1 MTTAQHSEK
10 TISLRSARRASLA
23 GGVGTLIEYYDFSV
37 YGFLTLTIGPL
48 FFPSDNPTVSTL
60 SALAVFASSYLIRPL
75 GGWFF
80 SRLGDRRGR
89 RTALVATIV
98 IMGAACGVMGLL
110 PTYGQV
116 GVAGTIA
123 IVVVR
128 LTQGFAAG
136 GEIGGAATYI
146 AELAPP
152 GKRGFYGSTV
162 SMGSTLG
169 FAVAAGVVGLVRLLV
184 PADQMAT
191 WGWRI
196 PFLLS
201 LVLTAVCLKAR
212 LRVEESPQFQELKE
226 KAAIVRS
233 PMLAALRSHPL
244 SVARVAGLAIAF
256 NGTGYFGVAYFAIF
270 LQEEGFSATGVAWTS
285 ALCIA
290 LATFTYPWA
299 GKLTDRYDRKPI
311 LLASY
316 IIFAVIAW
324 PVFALLIA
332 ATNLWAVG
340 AVYLVF
346 MFFTGWAQVPTWPLA
361 TELFPASVRYSGIA
375 IGYNLGVIIGGIT
388 PLVAAALVAGTGSRT
403 SPVYWILAVTLIG
416 VITVARLPKTASK
429 PLPA

>member
-10 TISLRSARRASLA
+10 VISSRSARRASLA

-37 YGFLTLTIGPL
+37 YGLLTLTIGPL
-48 FFPSDNPTVSTL
+48 FFPSHNPTVSTL
-60 SALAVFASSYLIRPL
+60 STLAVFASSYLIRPL

-98 IMGAACGVMGLL
+98 SMGVASGVIGLL

-116 GVAGTIA
+116 GVAATIA
-123 IVVVR
+123 IILAR
-128 LTQGFAAG
+128 LAQGLAAG

-152 GKRGFYGSTV
+152 GKRGHYGSTI
-162 SMGSTLG
+162 SIGSTLG
-169 FAVAAGVVGLVRLLV
+169 FAVAAAVVGVVRLLV
-184 PADQMAT
+184 PADQMPV
-191 WGWRI
+191 WGWRL

-201 LVLTAVCLKAR
+201 LLLTVVCLWAR

-226 KAAIVRS
+226 KAAIVRG

-270 LQEEGFSATGVAWTS
+270 LQQEGFSATGVAWTS
-285 ALCIA
+285 ALSIA
-290 LATFTYPWA
+290 LATMTYPWA
-299 GKLTDRYDRKPI
+299 GRLTDRFDRKPI

-316 IIFAVIAW
+316 LAYAVIAW

-332 ATNLWAVG
+332 TTSLWVVG
-340 AVYLVF
+340 VVYVVCL
-346 MFFTGWAQVPTWPLA
+346 FFSGWAQVPAWPLA
-361 TELFPASVRYSGIA
+361 TEMFPANVRYSGIA
-375 IGYNLGVIIGGIT
+375 LGYNIGAIIGGIT

-403 SPVYWILAVTLIG
+403 SPVYWIVAVALVG
-416 VITVARLPKTASK
+416 VITVVRLPKTASK
-429 PLPA
+429 PLPS